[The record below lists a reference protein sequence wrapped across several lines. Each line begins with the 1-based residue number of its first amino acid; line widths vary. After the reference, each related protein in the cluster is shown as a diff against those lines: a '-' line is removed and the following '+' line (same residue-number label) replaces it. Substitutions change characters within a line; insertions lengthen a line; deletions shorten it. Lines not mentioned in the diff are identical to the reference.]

1 MKILNTYNEAY
12 QIGKKC
18 IDHLKKSCM
27 KKYENQ
33 NETILPGELYNDMW
47 KINVTALQNTLKY
60 LFNKLHHPF
69 YMLCIINNTPIIY
82 KCDMQET
89 APTFDKAIRE
99 THIPQLAQN
108 TLITK
113 EQKNIIM
120 GQLKTPVRILQCI
133 LKKYHDYKKH
143 TDEIQEYTY
152 VIDNMKLPNGVFI
165 LNLTDAVLLKDDG
178 TEPFPMVTGNK
189 QLLQYNYNE
198 HLPILSMSG
207 QYGYCDIPIPNYD
220 DIMIINN
227 NKTDYKNFIIDWEKK
242 KIIKAVFRGGA
253 SGCGYTKDT
262 NMRVKLAMMKSKYL
276 DVQLKGN
283 GGNTKT
289 INTKSIR
296 FDPIYGLGMLNTKNI
311 KPATRFLTMAEQS
324 NYKYIIHID
333 GNVNAY
339 RLLTTM
345 RTGSLIL
352 RVESDYKSWVE
363 HLIFPNIHYIPIK
376 RDLSDLE
383 NKINWCLEND
393 DKCKM
398 ISRKGLEFSI
408 NVLNDDFIK
417 TYFQKIL
424 WELSPYQDIK
434 KTKNTICK
442 KRKPLLSRT
451 RKIKNS

>member
-1 MKILNTYNEAY
+1 MKIINTFDEAY

-18 IDHLKKSCM
+18 IEHLKRSCI

-33 NETILPGELYNDMW
+33 NDTELPPEVYNDKW
-47 KINVTALQNTLKY
+47 KINLTALKNTLKY
-60 LFNKLHHPF
+60 VFNKLHHQC
-69 YMLCIINNTPIIY
+69 YMLCIMNNVPVIY
-82 KCDMQET
+82 KFEMQET
-89 APTFDKAIRE
+89 APTFDKAIKE
-99 THIPQLAQN
+99 KHIPQLNQN

-113 EQKNIIM
+113 EQKNNIL

-133 LKKYHDYKKH
+133 LKKYNPYRNH
-143 TDEIQEYTY
+143 TDEINEYSN
-152 VIDNMKLPNGVFI
+152 VINNMKLPNGVFI
-165 LNLTDAVLLKDDG
+165 LNLTDAVIIKEDG
-178 TEPFPMVTGNK
+178 GEPFPMVTGNK
-189 QLLQYNYNE
+189 PLLEYNYKE

-220 DIMIINN
+220 DIMVINN
-227 NKTDYKNFIIDWEKK
+227 KNMDYSNFIIEWEKK
-242 KIIKAVFRGGA
+242 KIIKAVFRGGP

-262 NMRVKLAMMKSKYL
+262 NMRVKLALMKSKYL
-276 DVQLKGN
+276 DVQLKKGI
-283 GGNTKT
+283 GNT
-289 INTKSIR
+289 INSKSIR
-296 FDPIYGLGMLNTKNI
+296 FDPVYGLGMLNTSI
-311 KPATRFLTMAEQS
+311 KPATDFLTMAEQS

-352 RVESDYKSWVE
+352 RVESDYKSWAE
-363 HLIFPNIHYIPIK
+363 HLLFPNIHYIPIK

-383 NKINWCLEND
+383 KKINWCLEND

-408 NVLNDDFIK
+408 NVLNGDFIK
-417 TYFQKIL
+417 SYFQKIL
-424 WELSPYQDIK
+424 WEISPYQDVK

-442 KRKPLLSRT
+442 KRIQRKNTTKRRLL
-451 RKIKNS
+451 